1 MAKITKETVYILGE
15 GFDIDIKCSSK
26 GIFEAALPMKY
37 RGSLQVS
44 AFEEKTLPELL
55 KKLSDAVREINEL
68 NTVTEF
74 IICYKMSTMASFR
87 QPDTYISL
95 SWRALKKETTG
106 KQVRHYLIS
115 KQKPYGDNIEEVLPG
130 FYVGHYFSGYGEIV
144 NPENDS
150 CIPFSLEAYEFF
162 ENAIKALDSVKE
174 KMKYFLEPESLV
186 LSIES
191 GNLKMIG

>member
-15 GFDIDIKCSSK
+15 SFDIDIKCSSK

-37 RGSLQVS
+37 RGALQVS
-44 AFEEKTLPELL
+44 AFEEKTLPDLL
-55 KKLSDAVREINEL
+55 KKLSSAVREINEL

-74 IICYKMSTMASFR
+74 VICYKMSTMASFT

-115 KQKPYGDNIEEVLPG
+115 KQKPYGENIEEVLTV
-130 FYVGHYFSGYGEIV
+130 FYVGHYFSGHGEVV
-144 NPENDS
+144 NPDRDS
-150 CIPFSLEAYEFF
+150 CIPFSPDSYDFF
-162 ENAIKALDSVKE
+162 ENAIKALDSIKQ
-174 KMKYFLEPESLV
+174 KMKAFLEPESLV